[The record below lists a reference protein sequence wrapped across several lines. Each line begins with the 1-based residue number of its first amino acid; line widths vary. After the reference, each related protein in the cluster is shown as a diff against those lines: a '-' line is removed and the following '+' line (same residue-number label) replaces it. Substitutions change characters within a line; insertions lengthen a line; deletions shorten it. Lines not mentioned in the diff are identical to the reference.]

1 MADYYEIL
9 GLDKK
14 ASPEE
19 IKKAFRR
26 LAQKYHPDKKGG
38 DAQKF
43 KEVNEAYQTLSDH
56 DKRKMYDQYGSSFEK
71 AQAQG
76 GFTGFEG
83 FRDWASW
90 AEAMQG
96 NTNGNNF
103 ENFDF
108 GNLGDIFSDLFS
120 MGGRSSFRGG
130 ENANRKKR
138 RHSIK
143 GEDLEI
149 KLEIEF
155 MEAVFGRE
163 KEIFLNR
170 YQNCSHCQGKGI
182 EPGSKFKKCATCQG
196 QGKIISSQ
204 STFFGTFQTSQICPN
219 CQGQGEIPE
228 KQCQFC
234 QGKGRIKKQTSLKI
248 KIPAGINHGQII
260 KLGGQGNVGLNGASA
275 GDLYAHILIKVHPD
289 FQRQG
294 SDIFSK
300 KEISISQ
307 AVIGDQIEIKTVD
320 GLVKLKIPSGTS
332 SGQEFRLKGKGIPYL
347 NSQDNFFD
355 RSKKRGDHLVK
366 IKINIP
372 KKITRRQKNILEDLK
387 KEGL

>member
-1 MADYYEIL
+1 MADYYEVL

-14 ASPEE
+14 SSPEE

-43 KEVNEAYQTLSDH
+43 KEVNEAYQTLSDQE
-56 DKRKMYDQYGSSFEK
+56 KRKMYDQYGPSFEK

-76 GFTGFEG
+76 GFEGFEG

-90 AEAMQG
+90 ADAMRG
-96 NTNGNNF
+96 NAKENDF
-103 ENFDF
+103 ENFNF
-108 GNLGDIFSDLFS
+108 GNLGDIFSDIFS
-120 MGGRSSFRGG
+120 MGGGSSFRSGD
-130 ENANRKKR
+130 NTNRKRKSR
-138 RHSIK
+138 FTK

-155 MEAVFGRE
+155 MEAIFGKE

-170 YQNCSHCQGKGI
+170 YQDCSDCQGKGI
-182 EPGSKFKKCATCQG
+182 EPGSKFRKCSTCRG

-204 STFFGTFQTSQICPN
+204 STFFGTFQTSQVCPT

-228 KQCQFC
+228 KQCHSC
-234 QGKGRIKKQTSLKI
+234 RGTGRIQKETSLKI
-248 KIPAGINHGQII
+248 KIPAGIDHGQII
-260 KLGGQGNVGLNGASA
+260 KLSGQGNAGLKGATA
-275 GDLYAHILIKVHPD
+275 GDLYAHILIKAHPD
-289 FQRQG
+289 FRRQG
-294 SDIFSK
+294 RDIFSK
-300 KEISISQ
+300 KKISISQ
-307 AVIGDQIEIKTVD
+307 AVIGDQIEVKTVD

-332 SGQEFRLKGKGIPYL
+332 SDQEFRLRNKGIPYL
-347 NSQDNFFD
+347 NSESHFFD
-355 RSKKRGDHLVK
+355 RSQKRGDHLVK
-366 IKINIP
+366 IIINIP
-372 KKITRRQKNILEDLK
+372 KKITRKQKNILEDLK